1 MANLFDTEYTPIEG
15 VHILSDSSYR
25 KHVRKLPVLTCET
38 CKKRNGEKGVEV
50 KRCQG
55 CWSVG
60 FCSKECQRSLW
71 PIHKENCR
79 TLQSVLDLEE
89 LARHFY
95 SEPFLLHY
103 LRVALILKLGLLSPS
118 YLPPADRFPSII
130 VHLHMHPTSQ
140 EHEMGIYSGKIDALG
155 KEKIPGH
162 LTVGISNE
170 PEHAMMV
177 RSFKE
182 ARKEADAH
190 GRSTN
195 PIVMVDFGY
204 NRELI
209 NVGIEITPDAFDTA
223 RGNPPPHAVIP
234 APLPPLSF
242 PLDVHAVL
250 GLAGKY
256 IKLDQD
262 DKLKLCRDL
271 RTIDKVFMYR
281 KAQYLV
287 HGKGPSFD
295 AESTVKQESG
305 DLGGMLEP
313 RNPEE
318 EKRQPK
324 ALQTLSR
331 QFRHL

>member
-1 MANLFDTEYTPIEG
+1 MENLIDTEYTPIEG

-38 CKKRNGEKGVEV
+38 CKKRNGEKGIEV

-71 PIHKENCR
+71 YASLLSDYTLFIQSRPIHKENCR

-140 EHEMGIYSGKIDALG
+140 EHEMGIYSGKIDAMG
-155 KEKIPGH
+155 KEKIPGY

-170 PEHAMMV
+170 PVSYIPLTGFSSIRDQEHAMMV

-287 HGKGPSFD
+287 HGKGPSSFD
-295 AESTVKQESG
+295 G
-305 DLGGMLEP
+305 
-313 RNPEE
+313 N
-318 EKRQPK
+318 
-324 ALQTLSR
+324 
-331 QFRHL
+331 F